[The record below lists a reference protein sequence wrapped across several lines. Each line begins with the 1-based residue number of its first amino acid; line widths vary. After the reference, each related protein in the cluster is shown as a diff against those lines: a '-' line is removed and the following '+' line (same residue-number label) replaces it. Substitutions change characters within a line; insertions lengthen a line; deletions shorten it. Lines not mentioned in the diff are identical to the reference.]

1 MHRLKNK
8 LYTKILLGPGTYD
21 LGSTKSRIKWSFR
34 SRVLNN
40 DPMHSGTEKNPG
52 AGTYEVPSSLSKTG
66 KYFLSKFSSSCAK
79 VFDPPRSKR
88 FPETSKSNHWAYIFL
103 TITLH
108 SSPDKAIGPGQYD
121 IPGIKPDGKYFVSTQ
136 KNSKCRT
143 FSHDQRRTLSIGTF
157 RNYPS
162 SLNNSK
168 DFIDINLKLRTKF
181 LFFYQNFLVQSP
193 GPGSYRL
200 PSEFGYY
207 ESARA
212 STQSLH

>member
-1 MHRLKNK
+1 
-8 LYTKILLGPGTYD
+8 
-21 LGSTKSRIKWSFR
+21 
-34 SRVLNN
+34 
-40 DPMHSGTEKNPG
+40 MHSGTEKNPG

-88 FPETSKSNHWAYIFL
+88 FPETSKN
-103 TITLH
+103 
-108 SSPDKAIGPGQYD
+108 KAIGPGQYD

-157 RNYPS
+157 
-162 SLNNSK
+162 L
-168 DFIDINLKLRTKF
+168 
-181 LFFYQNFLVQSP
+181 QSP